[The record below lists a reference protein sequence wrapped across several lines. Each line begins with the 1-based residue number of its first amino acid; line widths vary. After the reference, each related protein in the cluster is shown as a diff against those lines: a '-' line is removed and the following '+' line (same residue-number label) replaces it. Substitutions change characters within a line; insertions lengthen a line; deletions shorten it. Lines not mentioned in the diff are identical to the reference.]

1 MVHSKVFVAL
11 ILIVCL
17 SKAVVGQ
24 DTTGNAENQ
33 RGYLIGPGDKV
44 VGKVLG
50 EPDFSFEA
58 IVDEDGKIQVP
69 FSNEGVAAKC
79 RTEKELRS
87 EIARLLGKF
96 LRNPQLSINVTER
109 KSRPP
114 VAVYGEVRQPQQI
127 ILTRR
132 ATLRE
137 LLAFSGGVTEK
148 ASGMV
153 QITRTQPLM
162 CIEDKDEDWKAL
174 SDNGIGFPS
183 RLYSLGSLKDV
194 NPTIYPGDIIDVQK
208 AAPVYVV
215 GEVVKPGEFLMPE
228 GGLPLM
234 QAIAMASGMTREA
247 KKKEIKI
254 YRRRQGTSQPE
265 VILVNYEAIRKGEQK
280 DYMLEPFDI
289 IEIGKSRK
297 SIGDIFLEAVTGI
310 PNRVPIPIRTF

>member
-1 MVHSKVFVAL
+1 MIHSKVLVTL
-11 ILIVCL
+11 ILSACL
-17 SKAVVGQ
+17 WQTVLGQETAV
-24 DTTGNAENQ
+24 NSENQ
-33 RGYLIGPGDKV
+33 GGYLIGPGDKV

-69 FSNEGVAAKC
+69 FATEGIVAKC
-79 RTEKELRS
+79 RTEKELRTDV
-87 EIARLLGKF
+87 AKLLGKY

-137 LLAFSGGVTEK
+137 LLAFSGGITEK
-148 ASGMV
+148 ASGII
-153 QITRTQPLM
+153 QIIRTQPLM
-162 CIEDKDEDWKAL
+162 CAEDKDEDWKAL

-194 NPTIYPGDIIDVQK
+194 NPRVYPGDIIDVQK
-208 AAPVYVV
+208 ASPVYVV
-215 GEVVKPGEFLMPE
+215 GEVMKPGEFLMPE

-247 KKKEIKI
+247 KKKEVKV
-254 YRRRQGTSQPE
+254 YRRKQGTSQPE
-265 VILVNYEAIRKGEQK
+265 VIVINYEAIRKGEQR
-280 DYMLEPFDI
+280 DLMLEPFDI
-289 IEIGKSRK
+289 VEIGKSRK
-297 SIGDIFLEAVTGI
+297 SVGDIFLEAVTGI